1 MSKPIQFTSV
11 RFPDVKPNF
20 YDNLNNMQFDLNV
33 STKQSI
39 YPHEIIR
46 STDSQNVYTYPPTK
60 LTCNLS
66 AQKEVMKDDN

>member
-1 MSKPIQFTSV
+1 MSKPVQFTSV
-11 RFPDVKPNF
+11 HFPDVKPNF

-33 STKQSI
+33 STKQTI
-39 YPHEIIR
+39 HPHEIIR